1 MVQDNKIS
9 MPSGF
14 GGLMR
19 FDEEFKSRFM
29 ITPAHVIALVI
40 AIIAFRVFLGFWFG

>member
-1 MVQDNKIS
+1 MAQDNKIS

-19 FDEEFKSRFM
+19 FDEEFKSKFM
-29 ITPAHVIALVI
+29 ITPMHVIGMVVS
-40 AIIAFRVFLGFWFG
+40 IIAFRVFLWFWFK

>member
-1 MVQDNKIS
+1 MAQDNRIS

-19 FDEEFKSRFM
+19 FDEEFKSRIM
-29 ITPAHVIALVI
+29 ITPMHVIALVCS
-40 AIIAFRVFLGFWFG
+40 IIVFRVFLEFWFK